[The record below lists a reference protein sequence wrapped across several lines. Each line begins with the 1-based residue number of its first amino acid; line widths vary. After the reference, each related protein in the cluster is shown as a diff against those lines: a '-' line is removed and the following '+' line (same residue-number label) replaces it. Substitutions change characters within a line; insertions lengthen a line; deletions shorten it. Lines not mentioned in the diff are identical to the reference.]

1 MRNTTLPLATLLFL
15 LGSSLAFSDKSE
27 AKLMEKNHTEATIL
41 EGGIRRTI
49 LIKKDSTLSAK
60 STAPSTKQ
68 GVILSFWDDNSVSV
82 GDLERR
88 YGLKLQEK
96 LMIGYYIFE
105 NISDKS
111 DMKVV
116 EAIIKDENHIKTV
129 KPNWQK
135 NNIPR

>member
-1 MRNTTLPLATLLFL
+1 MPNTTLPLATLLFL

-41 EGGIRRTI
+41 EGGIKRTI
-49 LIKKDSTLSAK
+49 LIRKDSTLSAK
-60 STAPSTKQ
+60 STTPSTKQ

-111 DMKVV
+111 DMEVV
-116 EAIIKDENHIKTV
+116 EAIIKDERDIKTV

-135 NNIPR
+135 ENTPR